1 MPAKSP
7 RACTFRSEAAVTRS
21 TIAHVPGTP
30 LALAVLGR
38 GVVDPA
44 QPLLRADDEAVL
56 RGRAAFETM
65 RVYAGVP
72 FRVDLHLRRLG
83 ESARVLELP
92 PPALSALERLV
103 AAALGPPEEPD

>member
-1 MPAKSP
+1 MPAKSE
-7 RACTFRSEAAVTRS
+7 RACVFRSEVAVTRS
-21 TIAHVPGTP
+21 TIAHVPSTP

-44 QPLLRADDEAVL
+44 VPLLRADDEAVL

-72 FRVDLHLRRLG
+72 FRVDAHLARLAASCERIG
-83 ESARVLELP
+83 VEP
-92 PPALSALERLV
+92 P
-103 AAALGPPEEPD
+103 GPDEA